1 MTVYKIPPENP
12 PDDAQPGRIL
22 ARANFVQ
29 GSHSVSADKRRTGE
43 RMAIVLVILA
53 AVFVGVLGV
62 HGYKQFKIRQ
72 QRQMNEN
79 EYNAAVTVWKF
90 ARVVKE
96 HIDGAI
102 RQGTGVLDFTRITVP
117 HTQGYEISLEMIGA
131 YFRVYAVPARYNR
144 TGKLSFLTDNTLS
157 VRASDR
163 MGQQA
168 TSEDGEYKGDAEL

>member
-1 MTVYKIPPENP
+1 
-12 PDDAQPGRIL
+12 
-22 ARANFVQ
+22 
-29 GSHSVSADKRRTGE
+29 
-43 RMAIVLVILA
+43 MAIVLVILV

-79 EYNAAVTVWKF
+79 EYKAAVTLWEF

-96 HIDGAI
+96 QIDGAI
-102 RQGTGVLDFTRITVP
+102 RQGTGVLDFTKITVP
-117 HTQGYEISLEMIGA
+117 HTQGYEISLELIGA
-131 YFRVYAVPARYNR
+131 YFRIYAVPARYNR

-163 MGQQA
+163 AGQQA
-168 TSEDGEYKGDAEL
+168 TSEDGEYKGDADLLS